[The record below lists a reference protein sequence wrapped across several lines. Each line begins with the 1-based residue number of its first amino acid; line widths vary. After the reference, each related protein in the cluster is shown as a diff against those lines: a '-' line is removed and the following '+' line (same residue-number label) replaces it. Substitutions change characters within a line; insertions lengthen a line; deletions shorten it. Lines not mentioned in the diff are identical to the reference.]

1 MRSVHSN
8 CTSAHQRNITDDA
21 AKTDAG
27 SKRHAQ
33 QVDRQRTASCSLH
46 SQQLLQQAQVLTAG
60 MQPTAAA
67 EMASDCPQS
76 AAGST
81 GSPVPP
87 LDAASTPAAAA
98 PSAEASTA
106 AAGHAA
112 QPTAAAGAS
121 GPVHEANSSQAQTD
135 MSIVKALVQCSGTGC
150 EDILEM
156 RETAKPAR
164 RVRRRDSWVS
174 RSFRGAAHSSCTLQ
188 LLHRSQSSVSIKVW
202 LSCFW
207 MCLLLLAIRFIAST
221 GKKTYGMLTLLTV
234 WLDCLHVALM
244 CLYLAARFRV
254 TSYTTYILYVD
265 LISYR
270 YLTDLCTQALLN
282 LCCFAILQSVTHGIN
297 GLCRLR

>member
-1 MRSVHSN
+1 M
-8 CTSAHQRNITDDA
+8 
-21 AKTDAG
+21 
-27 SKRHAQ
+27 
-33 QVDRQRTASCSLH
+33 
-46 SQQLLQQAQVLTAG
+46 LTAG

-67 EMASDCPQS
+67 EVASDCPQS

-81 GSPVPP
+81 GPPVPP
-87 LDAASTPAAAA
+87 LDAASTPAAAASRATAAGA

-164 RVRRRDSWVS
+164 RVRQRDSWVS

-188 LLHRSQSSVSIKVW
+188 LLHKTQSSVSIKVW
-202 LSCFW
+202 LPCFW
-207 MCLLLLAIRFIAST
+207 MCLLLLAIRSGLT
-221 GKKTYGMLTLLTV
+221 GL
-234 WLDCLHVALM
+234 
-244 CLYLAARFRV
+244 
-254 TSYTTYILYVD
+254 
-265 LISYR
+265 
-270 YLTDLCTQALLN
+270 
-282 LCCFAILQSVTHGIN
+282 
-297 GLCRLR
+297 